1 MMSLGFMGPA
11 SLMFEEARNTLMLIL
26 AFAMIFTILLYVFIL
41 PDSKYNSLNPFL
53 RWVHEFFKVKK
64 LWIESIVRFFYV
76 YGCLFY
82 MVGGIY
88 VMFKFSF
95 WAGFC
100 MFIFAPIVLRLLFE
114 FLMMMI
120 LIARNVM
127 ELNNKTPYP
136 DGAKPVKPAP
146 PVQKTVAT
154 PPVQNV
160 VPTPPVQTEAPAAPA
175 PKAPAAGF
183 CTKCGAKLEEGSKFC
198 TACGNKIG

>member
-1 MMSLGFMGPA
+1 MMNFGLMGGGLGM
-11 SLMFEEARNTLMLIL
+11 LQEAKNTFMLIL
-26 AFAMIFTILLYVFIL
+26 AFALIFTILIYVFIL
-41 PDSKYNSLNPFL
+41 PDSKYATLNPFL

-64 LWIESIVRFFYV
+64 LWLESIVRFFYV
-76 YGCLFY
+76 FGCLFY

-88 VMFKFSF
+88 VMFKFNF

-100 MFIFAPIVLRLLFE
+100 MFILMPIVLRLLFE

-127 ELNNKTPYP
+127 ELNNKTPFP
-136 DGAKPVKPAP
+136 DGKKSVANATPAQKAAP
-146 PVQKTVAT
+146 QAPVQA
-154 PPVQNV
+154 
-160 VPTPPVQTEAPAAPA
+160 EAPAAPA
-175 PKAPAAGF
+175 PEAPALAF

>member
-1 MMSLGFMGPA
+1 MMSLGMMNPFSSM
-11 SLMFEEARNTLMLIL
+11 MIEARNTLMLIL
-26 AFAMIFTILLYVFIL
+26 AFALIFTILLYVFIL

-53 RWVHEFFKVKK
+53 RWIHEFFKVKK

-76 YGCLFY
+76 FGCLFY

-88 VMFKFSF
+88 VMFKFNF

-100 MFIFAPIVLRLLFE
+100 MFIFAPIILRLLFE

-127 ELNNKTPYP
+127 EINNKTPYP
-136 DGAKPVKPAP
+136 DGKKAKKEVP
-146 PVQKTVAT
+146 PVQKTVAAS
-154 PPVQNV
+154 PAAAEAPVA
-160 VPTPPVQTEAPAAPA
+160 PAPEAPALA
-175 PKAPAAGF
+175 F